1 MTMIFFAMTQ
11 GRVFLHPKDATNESF
26 QKESLQKEP
35 ETEEFEKRLRILF
48 VIWQVELML
57 NKIWT
62 NQDKAEKMEKAPVK
76 TGQEKM
82 LTEIAGSISESRRS
96 KSRHAKSRR
105 LKMLRGDL

>member
-1 MTMIFFAMTQ
+1 MKLVFLTMIFFAMTH

-26 QKESLQKEP
+26 QKGSLQKEP

-62 NQDKAEKMEKAPVK
+62 NQDKWEKMEKAPVK
-76 TGQEKM
+76 TGQGKL
-82 LTEIAGSISESRRS
+82 LTEIANNFDPNPE
-96 KSRHAKSRR
+96 AFT
-105 LKMLRGDL
+105 L